1 MYIMFNENMKQFLK
15 RLLPGIILF
24 MTIFT
29 ANAQVGI
36 LTLNPHASSALE
48 IFSINKGLLIPR
60 ISLTAD
66 LSNPSPV
73 SSPANGLMV
82 FNTGASQTIGFYY
95 WNGSKWTLLKT
106 PNEDEISGAD
116 NSTDNAVVRYDGT
129 SGKIIQNS
137 GVVISDNNQISNI
150 NNLEVSEFRLTTSP
164 ATGLI
169 LVSDISGNAQWE
181 TAPPVDVKHNNNLV
195 TANVDKLN
203 FESGIKVYD
212 EGNNQAKLVFF
223 KKNVTNDVIQVSSID
238 STDLNDLT
246 SVVPIVWNLEREK
259 NAATFNHSNTTN
271 PERIAVN
278 IGGIYE
284 VNFMF
289 SIVNKT
295 IMRKTLRA
303 RLRKNGTTFID
314 HVNSYSFSYHEEDD
328 NVTHASSSFLIELN
342 QNDYI
347 ELVVNGQTNPGPIV
361 LKPYENLFFM
371 RFIRSN

>member
-1 MYIMFNENMKQFLK
+1 MKQFLK

>member
-1 MYIMFNENMKQFLK
+1 MFNENMKQFLK
-15 RLLPGIILF
+15 RLLPGIIFLT
-24 MTIFT
+24 TIFT
-29 ANAQVGI
+29 TNAQVGI
-36 LTLNPHASSALE
+36 LTLNPHASTALE

-60 ISLTAD
+60 ISLTVD

-106 PNEDEISGAD
+106 PNEEEISGTST
-116 NSTDNAVVRYDGT
+116 STDNAIVRFDG
-129 SGKIIQNS
+129 SRFK
-137 GVVISDNNQISNI
+137 
-150 NNLEVSEFRLTTSP
+150 LTTSP

-223 KKNVTNDVIQVSSID
+223 KKNVTNDIIQVSSID

-246 SVVPIVWNLEREK
+246 SFVPIFWNLEREK

-271 PERIAVN
+271 PERITVN

-284 VNFMF
+284 INYMF
-289 SIVNKT
+289 SIINKT
-295 IMRKTLRA
+295 IKRKTLRA
-303 RLRKNGTTFID
+303 RIRKNGTTFID
-314 HVNSYSFSYHEEDD
+314 HVTSYSFSYHEEDD
-328 NVTHASSSFLIELN
+328 KVTHTSSSFLIELN

-347 ELVVNGQTNPGPIV
+347 ELVVNGQTNEGPIR
-361 LKPYENLFFM
+361 LIPYENLFFM
-371 RFIRSN
+371 RFMRSN